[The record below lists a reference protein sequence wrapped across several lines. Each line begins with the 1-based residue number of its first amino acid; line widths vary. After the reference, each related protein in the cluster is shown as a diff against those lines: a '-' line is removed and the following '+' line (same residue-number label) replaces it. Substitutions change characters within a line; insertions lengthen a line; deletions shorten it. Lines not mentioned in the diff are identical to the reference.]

1 MRAFLGVPIN
11 IRGQVYGSLYVTD
24 DRPGRTFT
32 ESDEIATQ
40 ALASAA
46 AVAIDNARLFEGVQA
61 SARWTNAS
69 REITA
74 AVLSGVDPPLRP
86 LQLIAERA
94 RELTGAEQ
102 AIVLVPTDAEQPPAE
117 VDTLTVSTAVGLHA
131 AEVIGQEVPVAGSTT
146 GEVFRS
152 ATPVITDTFRY
163 PVAAFADIGQRPAI
177 VMPLR
182 AADMVVGVIAVTR
195 AVDQPPF
202 DNDQLDMLGDF
213 ADHAAMALT
222 LAEARE
228 LTVLAD
234 RERIARDLHDHVIQR
249 LFVTGMDVQGTIAC
263 ARSPQVIERLTR
275 TVDDLQSTIDDIRTA
290 IFNLRSPAA
299 TEKNFRQR
307 IQAAVADLTDN
318 RDLAATV
325 RIVGPTIAVEPAV
338 ADHAEAVLIEAIS
351 NAVRHSGAT
360 RLTVEVTIADQLSI
374 DVIDN
379 GRGIPAD
386 NQRHSGLA
394 NLAHRAEQLGGACQ
408 INTPPAGGTH
418 VHWTAPLTA
427 L

>member
-1 MRAFLGVPIN
+1 MGADES
-11 IRGQVYGSLYVTD
+11 GSV
-24 DRPGRTFT
+24 F
-32 ESDEIATQ
+32 
-40 ALASAA
+40 
-46 AVAIDNARLFEGVQA
+46 ARLGRRGVFGRMHEQLDELLA
-61 SARWTNAS
+61 ARDQM
-69 REITA
+69 E
-74 AVLSGVDPPLRP
+74 LL

-152 ATPVITDTFRY
+152 ATPVITD
-163 PVAAFADIGQRPAI
+163 IGQRPAI

-195 AVDQPPF
+195 TADQPPF
-202 DNDQLDMLGDF
+202 DNDHLDMLGDF
-213 ADHAAMALT
+213 ADHVAMALP
-222 LAEARE
+222 LAEAREQARE

-290 IFNLRSPAA
+290 IFDLQSPAA

-307 IQAAVADLTDN
+307 IQAVAD
-318 RDLAATV
+318 
-325 RIVGPTIAVEPAV
+325 
-338 ADHAEAVLIEAIS
+338 
-351 NAVRHSGAT
+351 
-360 RLTVEVTIADQLSI
+360 
-374 DVIDN
+374 
-379 GRGIPAD
+379 
-386 NQRHSGLA
+386 
-394 NLAHRAEQLGGACQ
+394 
-408 INTPPAGGTH
+408 
-418 VHWTAPLTA
+418 
-427 L
+427 